1 MSYLHHT
8 PLNPPTNIHHHIMM
22 PTASPSS
29 SATYPMN
36 LNSHH
41 HAFSQISNY
50 NSTNNNSNII
60 LPPFDPDDPLF
71 QVASSSSDHF
81 VFNTNVPPFDNE
93 MISIPQLHASPS
105 SSHQT
110 ISSNHAV
117 GIQPN
122 SATTPSNNL
131 IPMSDDNMLYS
142 NNSSTIHNNP
152 LNSLM
157 NNSSQQQPPP
167 TPTTPSTPG
176 EKKKKVGEGVV
187 RKLCCLCENEKG
199 HPNGFLVAVDQ
210 IKRIPPHLSYLVSDK
225 HLDYL
230 KKQRQAK
237 NICCDQCWETKIQPL
252 IGNTS
257 SSSVDG
263 SNTPTTATP
272 NTLNDGSMYGSNL
285 IFNNYSGGS
294 NVMNTLMMNST
305 LNNNSN
311 RSYSTMNLNNNLNHQ
326 LTTMNPLNNTPPP
339 TNIITQ
345 LTPQDFTDTKRKITS
360 PKSKQ
365 KAPKK
370 QKKQEQAPSTPVNL
384 TFDQVYNKPIDVRKQ
399 FLMEKVEPMLLND
412 VCRGNK
418 EAFHT
423 LLEDLS
429 QNKHF
434 TIQNYRLETLLKPAR
449 NVNKPISSAQITR
462 LILRKRKK

>member
-22 PTASPSS
+22 PTTSP
-29 SATYPMN
+29 TTHPMN

-50 NSTNNNSNII
+50 NSTNNNNANNII

-81 VFNTNVPPFDNE
+81 VFNTNAPSYDNE
-93 MISIPQLHASPS
+93 MMPIPQLHSSP

-110 ISSNHAV
+110 ISSNHAGV
-117 GIQPN
+117 QPN
-122 SATTPSNNL
+122 PTSTTSNSI
-131 IPMSDDNMLYS
+131 IPMSNDNMMYT
-142 NNSSTIHNNP
+142 NSIHNSHP

-157 NNSSQQQPPP
+157 MGSNSQQPP
-167 TPTTPSTPG
+167 TPTTPSTPS
-176 EKKKKVGEGVV
+176 EKKKKAGEGLV

-210 IKRIPPHLSYLVSDK
+210 IKRIPSHLSYMVSDK

-237 NICCDQCWETKIQPL
+237 NICCDQCWETKIQPVV
-252 IGNTS
+252 GNTS
-257 SSSVDG
+257 SSSGAVDG
-263 SNTPTTATP
+263 NNTPSTSTPTTLA
-272 NTLNDGSMYGSNL
+272 NDGSASMYGSNL
-285 IFNNYSGGS
+285 MFSNYSGGS
-294 NVMNTLMMNST
+294 NVMNTLMNT

-311 RSYSTMNLNNNLNHQ
+311 HSYGTMSLNNTMNHQ
-326 LTTMNPLNNTPPP
+326 LTMNQLSNTPP
-339 TNIITQ
+339 TTIITQ
-345 LTPQDFTDTKRKITS
+345 FTPQDFTETKRKITS
-360 PKSKQ
+360 PNSKQ

-370 QKKQEQAPSTPVNL
+370 QKKQEQPPAAAATLS
-384 TFDQVYNKPIDVRKQ
+384 FDQVYNKPIDVRKQ
-399 FLMEKVEPMLLND
+399 FLRENIEPMLLND

-434 TIQNYRLETLLKPAR
+434 TIQNYRLETLLKPTR
-449 NVNKPISSAQITR
+449 NVNKPISSSQITR
-462 LILRKRKK
+462 HILRKRKK